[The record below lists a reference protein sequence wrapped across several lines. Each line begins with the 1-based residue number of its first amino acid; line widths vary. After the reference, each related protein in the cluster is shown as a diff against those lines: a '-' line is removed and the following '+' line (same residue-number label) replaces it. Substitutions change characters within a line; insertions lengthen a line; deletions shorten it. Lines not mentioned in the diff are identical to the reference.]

1 MKRLLMGFATCALIM
16 ASCSQQEIMENV
28 SDGQGS
34 LSFAAGVGKQ
44 SATRAAEFNN
54 ADLKTA
60 AKADAN
66 GKGDGIVLHAYQ
78 YDKDN
83 TKWKTWYNDEVV
95 YSNSQWKLEESVRFR
110 NENETKYI
118 TYFPNT
124 TTRLTNPIFEN
135 MDFTTLA
142 KSPNFTYE
150 VAGNSA
156 AQEDLIAGI
165 TEVDAKKTDITLGMR
180 HILSQV
186 NFGTVGYKGAIIHI
200 QNIKIVGVKNNATFT
215 YYQKNTYPIGIWS
228 TTAATASY
236 DYYNYKNKAEVDT
249 DASIK
254 NNQHEVV
261 GADVPSGDKYIFGDG
276 GNAGP
281 GKENTWYPTSASN
294 GKWKQLTES
303 DPKTTAIKNSLMLL
317 PQVLT
322 ETAKVTFE
330 YKITDVDGN
339 FVAGAGSATTW
350 AEGEFSLDF
359 KTNTGDD
366 KFYKGE
372 WEQNYRYVY
381 LIDFT
386 DFLDGIALTFKVN
399 VDMYP
404 WENHDGDDGIIN
416 IMAAGQPSAANM
428 NDENFVNNDT
438 WYIASQSENNPDLS
452 TPKKW
457 AQVMRDEMWD
467 LSAYDFAN
475 IDAKEKFTLS
485 FKNVIFNTKET
496 NIPTKITLTMPEGYT
511 VTKGTGITMTGTY
524 ILSEGDRSNN
534 ATIEITNVSNYNKET
549 TLIDGIKDINTN
561 AQTIYYKGTEAVDLT
576 LANNANLTDG
586 NTITVK
592 FTSSV
597 IPTVGATTNGIW
609 TWDAE
614 NRIATWKE
622 VTWNNLDNTKTAVTG
637 ATANT
642 VIYCNDETDI
652 IDLATALEE
661 PTTVEVTSVKVVFS
675 KAATRTGADTDA
687 GAWTYDTAA
696 KTATWTKKTTP

>member
-118 TYFPNT
+118 TYFSKSDKLEPK
-124 TTRLTNPIFEN
+124 
-135 MDFTTLA
+135 DFATADFNQTFP
-142 KSPNFTYE
+142 KFTYE
-150 VAGNSA
+150 VGANSKN
-156 AQEDLIAGI
+156 QEDLIAGI
-165 TEVDAKKTDITLGMR
+165 TEVAPKKTDITLGMR

-186 NFGTVGYKGAIIHI
+186 NFGTVGYRGAKIQI
-200 QNIKIVGVKNNATFT
+200 QNIVIEGVENKATFT
-215 YYQKNTYPIGIWS
+215 YGDKNEYPIGKWGDP
-228 TTAATASY
+228 TEKAATY
-236 DYYNYKNKAEVDT
+236 PYYNYKNEAEEELDVKINQHGLVGAEV
-249 DASIK
+249 I
-254 NNQHEVV
+254 
-261 GADVPSGDKYIFGDG
+261 SGDKYIFGDG

-281 GKENTWYPTSASN
+281 GKENTWYPTSESN
-294 GKWKQLTES
+294 GAWKSLAES

-330 YKITDVDGN
+330 YKITDVDN
-339 FVAGAGSATTW
+339 NYVAGAGSATTW

-366 KFYKGE
+366 KYYKGE

-428 NDENFVNNDT
+428 NDENFVNKDT

-467 LSAYDFAN
+467 LGAYDFAY
-475 IDAKEKFTLS
+475 IDAGEKFTLS

-496 NIPTKITLTMPEGYT
+496 NTPTKITLTVPEGYT
-511 VTKGTGITMTGTY
+511 VTKGTGITMTESANPYT
-524 ILSEGDRSNN
+524 LSLGNKEDD
-534 ATIEITNVSNYNKET
+534 ATIEITNVSNYNKAA
-549 TLIDGIKDINTN
+549 TLKDGIAAIETN
-561 AQTIYYKGTEAVDLT
+561 EKLIYYKGAGAV
-576 LANNANLTDG
+576 NLTDMDNSKTALVVG
-586 NTITVK
+586 NTIIVK

-597 IPTVGATTNGIW
+597 IPTVGATNNGIW
-609 TWDAE
+609 TWDATT
-614 NRIATWKE
+614 RIATWTK
-622 VTWNNLDNTKTAVTG
+622 VTWVNLTDAKTKVG
-637 ATANT
+637 NATVANT
-642 VIYCNDETDI
+642 VIYCNDEDN

-661 PTTVEVTSVKVVFS
+661 PTTADNSPVKVVFS
-675 KAATRTGADTDA
+675 KAATRTDA
-687 GAWTYDTAA
+687 TTTNGAWTYDAA
-696 KTATWTKKTTP
+696 TKTATWTKNP

>member
-54 ADLKTA
+54 ADLKEA
-60 AKADAN
+60 AKIKPD
-66 GKGDGIVLHAYQ
+66 GSSDGIVLHAYQ
-78 YDKDN
+78 KPA
-83 TKWKTWYNDEVV
+83 TWGKWYNDEVV
-95 YSNSQWKLEESVRFR
+95 YDGTKWKLKTSVRFR
-110 NENETKYI
+110 NESETKYI
-118 TYFPNT
+118 TYFSKSDK
-124 TTRLTNPIFEN
+124 LTSQDFEN
-135 MDFTTLA
+135 ADFKQTY
-142 KSPNFTYE
+142 PNLTYE
-150 VAGNSA
+150 VAGNSKV
-156 AQEDLIAGI
+156 QEDLIAGI

-186 NFGTVGYKGAIIHI
+186 NFGTVGYRGAKIQI
-200 QNIKIVGVKNNATFT
+200 QNIVIEGVGNKATFT
-215 YYQKNTYPIGIWS
+215 YGDKNEYPIGEWGDP
-228 TTAATASY
+228 TEKAATY
-236 DYYNYKNKAEVDT
+236 PYYNYKNEAEEELGVKINQHGLVGAEV
-249 DASIK
+249 I
-254 NNQHEVV
+254 
-261 GADVPSGDKYIFGDG
+261 SGDKYIFGDG

-457 AQVMRDEMWD
+457 AQVMRDEVWD

-511 VTKGTGITMTGTY
+511 VTNNSTGIIMTGTY

-549 TLIDGIKDINTN
+549 TLIAGIKDINTN
-561 AQTIYYKGTEAVDLT
+561 AQTIYYKGTEAVNLT
-576 LANNANLTDG
+576 TMDNDNLITDG
-586 NTITVK
+586 NTIIVK

-597 IPTVGATTNGIW
+597 IPTVGATNNGIW
-609 TWDAE
+609 TWDATT
-614 NRIATWKE
+614 RIATWTK
-622 VTWNNLDNTKTAVTG
+622 VTWVNLADAKVAVIG
-637 ATANT
+637 ATGTAT
-642 VIYCNDETDI
+642 VIYCSDDVEIPSLVD
-652 IDLATALEE
+652 ALGE
-661 PTTVEVTSVKVVFS
+661 PTAVEVTVVFS
-675 KAATRTGADTDA
+675 KAATRTGAATAA
-687 GAWTYDTAA
+687 GAWTYDAAA

>member
-16 ASCSQQEIMENV
+16 VSCSQQEIMENV

-34 LSFAAGVGKQ
+34 LSFAPGVGKQ
-44 SATRAAEFNN
+44 SATRAAELNN
-54 ADLKTA
+54 ADLKKA
-60 AKADAN
+60 ATSEN
-66 GKGDGIVLHAYQ
+66 GIVLYAYQ
-78 YDKDN
+78 KVG
-83 TKWKTWYNDEVV
+83 TTWGKWYNDAVV
-95 YSNSQWKLEESVRFR
+95 YGTKWGLKESVRFR

-118 TYFPNT
+118 TYFPKSNK
-124 TTRLTNPIFEN
+124 LTNESFVN
-135 MDFTTLA
+135 VDFTTD
-142 KSPNFTYE
+142 KFPKFTYT
-150 VAGNSA
+150 VADNSA
-156 AQEDLIAGI
+156 LQEDLIAGI
-165 TEVDAKKTDITLGMR
+165 TEVAPKKTDITLGMR

-186 NFGTVGYKGAIIHI
+186 NFGTVGYRGAKIQI
-200 QNIKIVGVKNNATFT
+200 QNIVIEGVGNKATFT
-215 YYQKNTYPIGIWS
+215 YGDKNEYPIGKWS
-228 TTAATASY
+228 TPTDKVATY
-236 DYYNYKNKAEVDT
+236 PYYNYKNEAEKVSND
-249 DASIK
+249 K
-254 NNQHEVV
+254 NNQHELV
-261 GADVPSGDKYIFGDG
+261 GAKVISGDKYIFGDG

-281 GKENTWYPTSASN
+281 GKENTWYPTSESN
-294 GKWKQLTES
+294 GAWKSLAEN
-303 DPKTTAIKNSLMLL
+303 DPRTTTIKNSLMLL
-317 PQVLT
+317 PQLLT

-366 KFYKGE
+366 KYYKGE

-457 AQVMRDEMWD
+457 AQVMRDEVWD

-511 VTKGTGITMTGTY
+511 VTNNSTGIIMTGTY

-549 TLIDGIKDINTN
+549 TLIAGIKDINTN
-561 AQTIYYKGTEAVDLT
+561 AQTIYYKGTEAVNLT
-576 LANNANLTDG
+576 TMDNDNLITDG
-586 NTITVK
+586 NTIIVK

-597 IPTVGATTNGIW
+597 IPTVGATNNGIW
-609 TWDAE
+609 TWDATT
-614 NRIATWKE
+614 RIATWTK
-622 VTWNNLDNTKTAVTG
+622 VTWVNLADAKTKVG
-637 ATANT
+637 NATVANT
-642 VIYCNDETDI
+642 VIYCNDEDN

-661 PTTVEVTSVKVVFS
+661 PTTADNSPVKVVFS
-675 KAATRTGADTDA
+675 KAATRTDA
-687 GAWTYDTAA
+687 TTTNGAWAYDAAA
-696 KTATWTKKTTP
+696 KTATWTKTTTP